1 MIVAIYSRVLT
12 KNNGQDTQNQIIQL
26 KKFCKSNNYQIYKIY
41 EDHES
46 GSKGRKERASFDMLF
61 KEAHQR
67 KFQMII
73 FWSIDRFSREG
84 IFKTMMYLKQLDEYG
99 IKFHSYTEE
108 YLTTD
113 NELVSNILLSVMS
126 YFAKLEREKISERTK
141 AGLEK
146 ARLNGKQIGRPG
158 KEKMKERI
166 LLELRK
172 NNSIRGVAKLLNIS
186 TGTVMKYST

>member
-1 MIVAIYSRVLT
+1 MKVAIYSRVST
-12 KNNGQDTQNQIIQL
+12 KDKGQDTQNQIIQL

-61 KEAHQR
+61 KEARQR
-67 KFQMII
+67 KFQLLI

-84 IFKTMMYLKQLDEYG
+84 IFKTMMYFKQLDEYG

-113 NELVSNILLSVMS
+113 NELFQTFS
-126 YFAKLEREKISERTK
+126 Y
-141 AGLEK
+141 
-146 ARLNGKQIGRPG
+146 Q
-158 KEKMKERI
+158 
-166 LLELRK
+166 
-172 NNSIRGVAKLLNIS
+172 
-186 TGTVMKYST
+186 

>member
-1 MIVAIYSRVLT
+1 MKVAIYSRVST
-12 KNNGQDTQNQIIQL
+12 KNKGQDTQNQIIQL
-26 KKFCKSNNYQIYKIY
+26 KKFCKSKNYQIYKIY

-61 KEAHQR
+61 KEARQR
-67 KFQMII
+67 KFQLII

-158 KEKMKERI
+158 KEKMKEKI
-166 LLELRK
+166 LELRK
-172 NNSIRGVAKLLNIS
+172 QNSIRGVAKLLNIS
-186 TGTVMKYST
+186 TGTVMKYS